1 MIPKSYLAHYIHDI
15 LVFDLGKGLSDFYQ
29 NAIDLKKL
37 YSGEELT
44 VALRTLAKTYWI
56 KDEVFVSHQM
66 VSPMKL
72 ELDKEKYQELGSS
85 FEVVHINRPAFELM
99 GRKIEFD
106 FSPKPWMLH
115 IMKHFRILRKL
126 MPAWHHEERRISAS
140 IRKQLLEKVQPL
152 KHLKEL
158 DSIKGYRQIRYQHAK
173 MYLGEKRE

>member
-1 MIPKSYLAHYIHDI
+1 
-15 LVFDLGKGLSDFYQ
+15 
-29 NAIDLKKL
+29 
-37 YSGEELT
+37 
-44 VALRTLAKTYWI
+44 
-56 KDEVFVSHQM
+56 
-66 VSPMKL
+66 MKL

-85 FEVVHINRPAFELM
+85 FEVVHINRPAFEIM

-106 FSPKPWMLH
+106 FSPKVWMLQ

-140 IRKQLLEKVQPL
+140 IRKQILEKTQPL

-173 MYLGEKRE
+173 MYLGEKS